1 MERLKIAGI
10 PTAIY
15 YPKPL
20 HLQDAFSYLGYEKG
34 SMPESERA
42 ADNIFS
48 LPMHPYL
55 TEEDQVKIVKPI
67 ISYIERDKD
76 KDDIKHLKLIQKEI

>member
-1 MERLKIAGI
+1 MQRLKTAGI

-34 SMPESERA
+34 SMPVSERA
-42 ADNIFS
+42 ADRIFS
-48 LPMHPYL
+48 VPMHPYL
-55 TEEDQVKIVKPI
+55 TEEEQERIASI
-67 ISYIERDKD
+67 I
-76 KDDIKHLKLIQKEI
+76 